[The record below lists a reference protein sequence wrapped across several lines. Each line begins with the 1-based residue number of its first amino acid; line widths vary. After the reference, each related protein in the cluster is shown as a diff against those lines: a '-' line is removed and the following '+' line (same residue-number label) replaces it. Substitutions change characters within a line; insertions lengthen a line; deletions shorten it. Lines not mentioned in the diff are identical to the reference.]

1 MNLRRRWKKM
11 TIVFLTSSKSFAPS
25 VIPSSSLIA
34 VIKVERLRVN
44 VIADVL
50 TLPEPVSVWENFV
63 PSQTPATPLPIPY
76 EKDTLNPDGLNPSG
90 TVPPLSL
97 VTQANIV
104 RLATQESSY
113 LIATAESIFSIEHP
127 DAPAMTVT
135 LSWLNMLE
143 GHIWKRI
150 RGGGLAYSAGI
161 RADLRRGQISFTVYR
176 SPNGFAAWDE
186 ARKIVAEIASGEVV
200 LLISWLMRLRL
211 MKPRWKVQS
220 RVLFIKLPIAW
231 GRIWRLPRLGM

>member
-1 MNLRRRWKKM
+1 
-11 TIVFLTSSKSFAPS
+11 
-25 VIPSSSLIA
+25 
-34 VIKVERLRVN
+34 VN

-50 TLPEPVSVWENFV
+50 ALPKPVSVWENFV
-63 PSQTPATPLPIPY
+63 PSQTLATPLGIPY
-76 EKDTLNPDGLNPSG
+76 EKDTLNPEGLNPSG
-90 TVPPLSL
+90 MVSPLSPL
-97 VTQANIV
+97 TQANIV

-113 LIATAESIFSIEHP
+113 LIATAKSIFSIEHP

-161 RADLRRGQISFTVYR
+161 RADLRRGQITFVVYR

-186 ARKIVAEIASGEVV
+186 ARKIVAEISSGEVV
-200 LLISWLMRLRL
+200 SL
-211 MKPRWKVQS
+211 V
-220 RVLFIKLPIAW
+220 
-231 GRIWRLPRLGM
+231 